1 MDRAAG
7 CARRRAPAPDGASDT
22 WRIERSLGEAQLI
35 SSRAVRSFEEEVPA
49 LPDPEKEA
57 AAREAA
63 KASIRAKVSEGSSF
77 DAAYV
82 VMNILSAIVASY
94 GLLADSAAVVIG
106 AMIIAMLLGPI
117 SAAGLA
123 LVDGNNRLLWRSTMT
138 VLGGVLL
145 VLATAF
151 VVGSLHESIPATREM
166 LVRTAPNFL
175 DLMIALGGGAAG
187 AYASIS
193 PRLSTALVGVAI
205 ATALVPPLA
214 TSSMFLAR
222 GEFALSGGALLLAV
236 TNIIAI
242 QFASS
247 VVFVV
252 NGFHQMTDRR
262 DRNLSRVVENAA
274 SALALLVLGALLV
287 ANLNGTI
294 GLLLY
299 QNAVRRTLQ
308 SELEGYPGS
317 YLADVRFTPQED
329 RVLVR
334 AVVRSPKPFAAP
346 DVAAMERALPERD
359 VGVHTELRIRHVS
372 VEVMSASGPVYSAE
386 DTGPGDTR

>member
-1 MDRAAG
+1 METNT
-7 CARRRAPAPDGASDT
+7 SDT
-22 WRIERSLGEAQLI
+22 RSEAAA
-35 SSRAVRSFEEEVPA
+35 S
-49 LPDPEKEA
+49 KA

-63 KASIRAKVSEGSSF
+63 RASIREKVSEGSSF

-82 VMNILSAIVASY
+82 IMNVLAATVASY

-123 LVDGNNRLLWRSTMT
+123 LVDGNNRLLWRATMT

-145 VLATAF
+145 VLTTAF
-151 VVGSLHESIPATREM
+151 VIGALHGNIPATREM
-166 LVRTAPNFL
+166 MVRTAPNFL

-193 PRLSTALVGVAI
+193 PRLSAALVGVAI

-222 GEFALSGGALLLAV
+222 GEFALSGGAFLLAL

-252 NGFHQMTDRR
+252 NGFHRVTDRR
-262 DRNLSRVVENAA
+262 NRKWGRILENGA
-274 SALALLVLGALLV
+274 SVLALLVLGALLV

-299 QNAVRRTLQ
+299 QNGVRRALEV
-308 SELEGYPGS
+308 ELERHPGS
-317 YLADVRFTPQED
+317 YLADVRFTPSED
-329 RVLVR
+329 HVLVR
-334 AVVRSPKPFAAP
+334 AVVRGPRPFTAS
-346 DVAAMERALPERD
+346 DVAAMERALPPRD
-359 VGVHTELRIRHVS
+359 VGVPSELRVRYVS
-372 VEVMSASGPVYSAE
+372 VEVMSASGPIYSAE
-386 DTGPGDTR
+386 DSRLDDTR